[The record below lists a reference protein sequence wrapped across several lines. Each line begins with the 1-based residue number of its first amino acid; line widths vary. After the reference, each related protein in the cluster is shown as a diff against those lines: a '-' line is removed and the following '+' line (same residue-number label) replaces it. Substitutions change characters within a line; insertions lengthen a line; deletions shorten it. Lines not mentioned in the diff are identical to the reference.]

1 MRMEVILKSIIEKI
15 SERYGI
21 SELELESVM
30 KEVPLP
36 YVGEKVEGKC
46 KNVKY
51 NYGLY
56 SQCLEWSEEEYCMK
70 CKCEGKYGNIEDRK
84 EVKEYVDPYGNK
96 ERGYVEVLNLL
107 NIPIKKGEE
116 ACKKAGINIKLNEI
130 KKKRGRPKKEKTNTI
145 VSDSDDEEKIKKKR
159 GRPKKEK
166 SEIVMNK
173 EERQENEVT
182 EVTILNLNGKKYLR
196 TENDELY
203 DNESHEL
210 IGLFNSITNEI
221 TKLN

>member
-130 KKKRGRPKKEKTNTI
+130 KKKRGRPKKEK
-145 VSDSDDEEKIKKKR
+145 
-159 GRPKKEK
+159 